1 MNKTTSII
9 AMSGALTVSTVL
21 TVQAQ
26 TPQAESPYH
35 VNVSV
40 GGQFQSHEFS
50 PVTTF
55 ELYNETGTVTAN
67 QTIGGGFVFDISGGY
82 RFWRNVSGA
91 VGVSTFNGSGEAA
104 AIAAIPD
111 PAVAGQPTLK
121 EFDPSA
127 FGDLSRTTVAVNF
140 QAVWT
145 RPINDR
151 FDVAVFG
158 GPSILNVSQDLPS
171 VTPDAAANPLVISE
185 SATGAGGNVGVD
197 VAYRVNARYRV
208 GAFVRY
214 LGGSVDLPSVA
225 DLTVGGV
232 EVAGGIRLRF

>member
-1 MNKTTSII
+1 MNKTTII
-9 AMSGALTVSTVL
+9 ALSAALILASASTA
-21 TVQAQ
+21 QAQ
-26 TPQAESPYH
+26 TSQTATPYH
-35 VNVSV
+35 VNISV
-40 GGQFQSHEFS
+40 GGLLQSHEFS

-55 ELYNETGTVTAN
+55 ELYNEIGTVTAN

-104 AIAAIPD
+104 AVAAIPD
-111 PAVAGQPTLK
+111 PVVIGRPTLK

-127 FGDLSRTTVAVNF
+127 FGDLSQTNVAINF

-145 RPINDR
+145 RPINERIDL
-151 FDVAVFG
+151 AVFG
-158 GPSILNVSQDLPS
+158 GPSIIHVSQDLPS
-171 VTPDAAANPLVISE
+171 VTPDPSANPTVISE
-185 SATGAGGNVGVD
+185 SGTGAGGNVGVD
-197 VAYRVNARYRV
+197 IAYRVNPRYRV

-214 LGGSVDLPSVA
+214 LGGSVDLPA
-225 DLTVGGV
+225 IDGLTVGGV

>member
-1 MNKTTSII
+1 MKKTTAII
-9 AMSGALTVSTVL
+9 AMSGALILGTAL

-26 TPQAESPYH
+26 TPQGEAPYH

-40 GGQFQSHEFS
+40 GGLLQSHEFS

-55 ELYNETGTVTAN
+55 TLYNETGTVTAN

-82 RFWRNVSGA
+82 RVWRNVSGA
-91 VGVSTFNGSGEAA
+91 IGVSTFNGSGEAA
-104 AIAAIPD
+104 AIAAVPD
-111 PAVAGQPTLK
+111 PVLIGQPTLK
-121 EFDPSA
+121 EFAPSD
-127 FGDLSRTTVAVNF
+127 FGDLSQTNVAVNF

-158 GPSILNVSQDLPS
+158 GPSIIHVSQDLPS
-171 VTPDAAANPLVISE
+171 VTPDASALPIVISE
-185 SATGAGGNVGVD
+185 SGTGAGGNVGVD
-197 VAYRVNARYRV
+197 VAYRVNNRYRV

-214 LGGSVDLPSVA
+214 LGGSVDLPSVE

-232 EVAGGIRLRF
+232 EIAGGIRLRF